1 VLQFGLFPCGVVLLP
16 TERVPL
22 HIFEPRYK
30 ELIAECLDSDDE
42 FGLVLADDEGL
53 RAVGTRAIV
62 TDVLHRFPDGR
73 LNVVVE
79 GGDRF
84 RLVRLTSGRSFQTA
98 EVEPLEDERVDAGV
112 DERMRAL
119 ELFGR
124 LAAATGSE
132 PDELDAEASALATRL
147 AAGPTRALGLS
158 KRLLNESFE
167 TDLADSLEREAAYQ
181 SLATTSGDLVEGM
194 AAFKERRDPRFTGR

>member
-1 VLQFGLFPCGVVLLP
+1 MLELGLFPLGVVLLP

-30 ELIAECLDSDDE
+30 ELIGECLDADEE

-98 EVEPLEDERVDAGV
+98 EVEPLEDERVDAGAN
-112 DERMRAL
+112 ERIRAL

-132 PDELDAEASALATRL
+132 PDELDSDSPGLSFEIAARVDFGAELKQQLLETRSEASRLQVLATL
-147 AAGPTRALGLS
+147 LEEAAQAV
-158 KRLLNESFE
+158 
-167 TDLADSLEREAAYQ
+167 LADRERAEQASTNGKVTPLY
-181 SLATTSGDLVEGM
+181 
-194 AAFKERRDPRFTGR
+194 

>member
-1 VLQFGLFPCGVVLLP
+1 MPELGLFPLGVVLLP

-30 ELIAECLDSDDE
+30 ELIGECLDSDDE
-42 FGLVLADDEGL
+42 FGLVLADDGGL
-53 RAVGTRAIV
+53 RAVGTRAVV

-98 EVEPLEDERVDAGV
+98 EVEPLEDERADAGV

-132 PDELDAEASALATRL
+132 PDELDADSPALSFEIAARVDFGAELKQQLLETRSETARLQTLATL
-147 AAGPTRALGLS
+147 LEEAAQAV
-158 KRLLNESFE
+158 
-167 TDLADSLEREAAYQ
+167 LADRERAEQASTNGKVTPLY
-181 SLATTSGDLVEGM
+181 
-194 AAFKERRDPRFTGR
+194 